1 MWGCSGTDIFLQLQ
15 KLQNRAAVIQ
25 TNSAFGASLTKK
37 LGWMSIADLISFEPK
52 QLGFKSLNNQAP
64 HYICNLFKRNS
75 DCSSCDLR
83 NTATD
88 LRLPMNTSSNGQK
101 LFSYRGAILW
111 NNLAIVVKQAP
122 SLSIFKH
129 RLLLDNNLK

>member
-15 KLQNRAAVIQ
+15 KMQNRAAVIQ

-52 QLGFKSLNNQAP
+52 QLGVKSINNQAL

-75 DCSSCDLR
+75 DCSSLDLR
-83 NTATD
+83 DTATD
-88 LRLPMNTSSNGQK
+88 LRPMNTSSNGQK
-101 LFSYRGAILW
+101 RFSYRGAILW
-111 NNLAIVVKQAP
+111 NNLAIGGLHRQAP
-122 SLSIFKH
+122 FQYSSKSFF
-129 RLLLDNNLK
+129 